1 MAPFAS
7 PALRPRQIIRT
18 PANALSW
25 ATAGV
30 ASAAPNS
37 SPYTAVDS
45 IIYYADDLTNS
56 AVRLTHSAGMA
67 LATGGVIPSM
77 DEEDAKDALKCVA
90 KKVVMRA
97 KKRKAEE
104 AKAAAAKEAKKRRV
118 GAARAAERA
127 TIAARPVKTRRVVDN
142 AGRVH
147 RS

>member
-1 MAPFAS
+1 MAERNSAPAPFAS

-56 AVRLTHSAGMA
+56 AERLTHSAGMA

-77 DEEDAKDALKCVA
+77 DVEDAKDALKCVA
-90 KKVVMRA
+90 KKVIMRA

-104 AKAAAAKEAKKRRV
+104 GRGEGCCRQGARR
-118 GAARAAERA
+118 
-127 TIAARPVKTRRVVDN
+127 RRSAVWESLLTLLS
-142 AGRVH
+142 RL
-147 RS
+147 